1 MNRFST
7 AVSAFALACAMV
19 APAAAQ
25 ESDAE
30 QPADDGIGLIIVTA
44 QKRAENVQDVPIA
57 ITAVGSQFLE
67 TRGIASID
75 DLGTIAPNVKF
86 ERAPASKTISQI
98 AIRGSPVSPRRSFFP
113 MTSTPDVP
121 QPPH

>member
-1 MNRFST
+1 MNHFST
-7 AVSAFALACAMV
+7 AVSACALAFALV

-25 ESDAE
+25 ESEVD
-30 QPADDGIGLIIVTA
+30 QPADDGIGQIIVTA

-67 TRGIASID
+67 TRGIDSID

-86 ERAPASKTISQI
+86 ERAPAS
-98 AIRGSPVSPRRSFFP
+98 
-113 MTSTPDVP
+113 
-121 QPPH
+121 